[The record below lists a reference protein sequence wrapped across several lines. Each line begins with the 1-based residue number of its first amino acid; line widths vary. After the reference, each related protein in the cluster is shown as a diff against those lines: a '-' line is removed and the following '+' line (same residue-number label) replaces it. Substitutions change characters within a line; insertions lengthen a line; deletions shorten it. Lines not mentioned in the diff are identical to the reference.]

1 MIIKRQIKLN
11 KNNKKIMIK
20 MKKNLNIQNKLIK

>member
-1 MIIKRQIKLN
+1 MIIKIQIKLN